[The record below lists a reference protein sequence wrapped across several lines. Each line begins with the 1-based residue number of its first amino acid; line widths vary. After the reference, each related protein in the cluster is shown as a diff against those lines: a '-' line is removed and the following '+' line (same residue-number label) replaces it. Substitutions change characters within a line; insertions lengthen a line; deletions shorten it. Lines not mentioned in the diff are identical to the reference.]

1 MEISK
6 NARARAMAAIR
17 EKIENNKEYNRKAE
31 TEAKSQVEKLVRL
44 FNNSAD
50 DLIVEVEFIG
60 E

>member
-6 NARARAMAAIR
+6 NAKARAMAAIR

-44 FNNSAD
+44 FNNSVD

>member
-6 NARARAMAAIR
+6 NAKARAMAAIR

-31 TEAKSQVEKLVRL
+31 AEAKSQVEKLVRL
-44 FNNSAD
+44 FNNSVD

>member
-1 MEISK
+1 
-6 NARARAMAAIR
+6 MAAIR

-44 FNNSAD
+44 FNNSVD

>member
-44 FNNSAD
+44 FNNSVD

>member
-6 NARARAMAAIR
+6 NAKARAMAAIR

-44 FNNSAD
+44 FNNSVD
-50 DLIVEVEFIG
+50 DRIVEVEFIG